1 MSPFM
6 NRTDRMYAIV
16 EELRARGRR
25 GCTSQHLADK
35 LSVSL
40 RTIKRDLAA
49 LQAAGTRIEGQEGRG
64 GGYRL
69 NGDILPPVELTSA
82 EVAAL
87 AIAVGANPELP
98 FATDARTA
106 LTKLARLM
114 SEPQRAELDS
124 ILGRVWLRA
133 RESVWRASTRA
144 CVRTIDEAVR
154 RGVSV
159 SIDYEDASGNLSRTR
174 RVDPLAV
181 ARTRGVWYVLG
192 WCHQRAAGRWFRF
205 DRIRRAT
212 LTRRAVLPRAL
223 DSVFGEPPVDAHPIK
238 LWLQKQ

>member
-16 EELRARGRR
+16 EGLRARGRR
-25 GCTSQHLADK
+25 GCTSRQLAEK

-69 NGDILPPVELTSA
+69 NGDLLPPVELTSA

-87 AIAVGANPELP
+87 AIAVGAAPELP
-98 FATDARTA
+98 FAADARTA
-106 LTKLARLM
+106 LTKLARSM
-114 SEPQRAELDS
+114 SGAQRAELDG
-124 ILGRVWLRA
+124 ILGRVWLRG
-133 RESVWRASTRA
+133 RESEWRASTRA
-144 CVRTIDEAVR
+144 CVRTIDEAIR

-159 SIDYEDASGNLSRTR
+159 SIDYEDGSGTMTRKR

-192 WCHQRAAGRWFRF
+192 WCHQCAAGRWFRF

-223 DSVFGEPPVDAHPIK
+223 GDVFGEAPADAQPVS
-238 LWLQKQ
+238 LRLQR